1 MKAIRY
7 TLVITVLMVLGL
19 LVARSLLEREPGEPA
34 PTEVAAAPSKDSR
47 PVPAPLPAAPAQAAS
62 VQAPYYLV
70 PANVPGSEGEHGE
83 FTTNTDVLK
92 QKIFKTEPKL
102 AQFDFFREHALLDS
116 NSREDYHALL
126 SDKAMYTQVRQALL
140 RPEGLEDTMEDN
152 VKRLLQI
159 DYLREALDWK
169 ENPER
174 EHLLST
180 VEAIILEDSFRD
192 TMPEEL
198 KRSVAASKTE
208 LFEILHGHAPERAQA
223 LVTAARGTR
232 LEKLLEYIDGYNQRR
247 LELERKLS
255 LQAMKQSD
263 TP

>member
-7 TLVITVLMVLGL
+7 TLVITLLLVLGV
-19 LVARSLLEREPGEPA
+19 LVARFLLESEPGEPA
-34 PTEVAAAPSKDSR
+34 PTKVATLSAKDSR
-47 PVPAPLPAAPAQAAS
+47 PASAPPPVRATS
-62 VQAPYYLV
+62 EQAPFHLV

-83 FTTNTDVLK
+83 FTTSTDVLK

-102 AQFDFFREHALLDS
+102 AQLDFFREHVLLDA

-140 RPEGLEDTMEDN
+140 RPEEVEDTMENN

-159 DYLREALDWK
+159 DYLREALHWK

-174 EHLLST
+174 EQLIST
-180 VEAIILEDSFRD
+180 VEAIILEDSFSA
-192 TMPEEL
+192 TMTEEV
-198 KRSVAASKTE
+198 KRSVAASKME
-208 LFEILHGHAPERAQA
+208 LFEILHGHEPERAQA
-223 LVTAARGTR
+223 LVAAAKGTR
-232 LEKLLEYIDGYNQRR
+232 LETLLGYIDGYNQRR

-263 TP
+263 IH

>member
-7 TLVITVLMVLGL
+7 TLVITVLLVLGVL
-19 LVARSLLEREPGEPA
+19 AARFLLESEPGEPA
-34 PTEVAAAPSKDSR
+34 PKEVAAAPAKDSR
-47 PVPAPLPAAPAQAAS
+47 PAPAPAAPAQTAA
-62 VQAPYYLV
+62 VEAQYHLEPV
-70 PANVPGSEGEHGE
+70 NVPGSEGEHGE

-102 AQFDFFREHALLDS
+102 AQFDFFREHVLLDA
-116 NSREDYHALL
+116 NSRADYRQLL
-126 SDKAMYTQVRQALL
+126 ADKAMYTQVRQALL
-140 RPEGLEDTMEDN
+140 QPADVEDTMESN

-159 DYLREALDWK
+159 DYLREALHWR

-192 TMPEEL
+192 TMPAEV
-198 KRSVAASKTE
+198 KRSVAASKME
-208 LFEILHGHAPERAQA
+208 LFELLHGHEPERAQA
-223 LVTAARGTR
+223 LVAAAKGTR